1 MTLVFRKQ
9 RAQDRIKGRYSFD
22 WGEDDYAVIDET
34 QGVDETQIG
43 RIYKERGPAG
53 VKWLW
58 SLQAARASSPNR
70 GIVFSNDAAT
80 TEISTLSVHVT
91 PVNRIGS
98 SPGQVVGREVKTATG

>member
-1 MTLVFRKQ
+1 MMTLLLRIQ

-43 RIYKERGPAG
+43 RIYKERVPEG

-58 SLQAARASSPNR
+58 SLQVARAPPPNQ
-70 GIVFSNDAAT
+70 GIADA
-80 TEISTLSVHVT
+80 
-91 PVNRIGS
+91 R
-98 SPGQVVGREVKTATG
+98 